1 MDEVAHMTQ
10 ADREENERF
19 REENLRMRPYYDPDG
34 MKRLMCIMCLGA
46 IRDWRRAEADICAI
60 QMNQTRYRRSYL
72 EDKRVAAERMKKEC
86 EAFFNS
92 DIFQGMTG
100 IDGAEEAVK
109 KIRKIPIHQLAEI
122 ERRQRLL

>member
-1 MDEVAHMTQ
+1 MKWP
-10 ADREENERF
+10 DRIESERI

-46 IRDWRRAEADICAI
+46 VRDWKRADADLELIA
-60 QMNQTRYRRSYL
+60 MGRSRFRGSYL
-72 EDKRVAAERMKKEC
+72 EGKRMAAERMKKDC

-100 IDGAEEAVK
+100 LEDEWDVIA
-109 KIRKIPIHQLAEI
+109 KIREIPFHKLAEI
-122 ERRQRLL
+122 ERRSSMP

>member
-10 ADREENERF
+10 TDREENERF
-19 REENLRMRPYYDPDG
+19 HEENMRMRPYYDPDG

-60 QMNQTRYRRSYL
+60 QMGQTRFRRSYL
-72 EDKRVAAERMKKEC
+72 EDKRIAAERMKKEC

-92 DIFQGMTG
+92 DIFHGMTG